1 MNKKKDNL
9 DIQIRQV
16 EQKIERLQLHLE
28 NLQRM
33 KELKQKQAAS
43 GNTEE

>member
-1 MNKKKDNL
+1 MDKKKDNL
-9 DIQIRQV
+9 DVQIRQV